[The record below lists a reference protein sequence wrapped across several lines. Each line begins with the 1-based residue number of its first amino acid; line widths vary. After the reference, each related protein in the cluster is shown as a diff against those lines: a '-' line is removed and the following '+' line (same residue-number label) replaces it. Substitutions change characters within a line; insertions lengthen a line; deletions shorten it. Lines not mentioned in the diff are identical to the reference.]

1 MKRIAIFAEGQTEL
15 IFIRN
20 LLLKVLNPSK
30 LSFECFELISH
41 KQSTIPYQY
50 PNPSADIHFL
60 ILNVHGDE
68 GVLSSIKE
76 REKNLIEKSGYER
89 IIGLRDMYS
98 GEYVKRS
105 PGVINDQISNII
117 IQRHNQ
123 TIGDMTHFDRIKLYF
138 AIMEIEAWFL
148 GMYNLFSKIDSVLT
162 VEYIKDKL
170 GIDLTNSD
178 PQKEYYR
185 PSNQVNSIFQLCG
198 REYKKKQGEIEC
210 ICSNIDSSDL
220 DAAREN
226 SRCACFDDFYKELFA
241 IDPGYGS

>member
-1 MKRIAIFAEGQTEL
+1 M
-15 IFIRN
+15 
-20 LLLKVLNPSK
+20 
-30 LSFECFELISH
+30 
-41 KQSTIPYQY
+41 
-50 PNPSADIHFL
+50 
-60 ILNVHGDE
+60 
-68 GVLSSIKE
+68 
-76 REKNLIEKSGYER
+76 IEKSGYER

-105 PGVINDQISNII
+105 PGVIDDQISNII

-123 TIGDMTHFDRIKLYF
+123 TIKDMTHFDRIKLYF

-198 REYKKKQGEIEC
+198 HEYKKKQGEIES
-210 ICSNIDSSDL
+210 ICSKMDSNDFKN
-220 DAAREN
+220 AIEN
-226 SRCACFDDFYKELFA
+226 GRCLCFNNFCEEL
-241 IDPGYGS
+241 ITVGTDVSS